1 LKEFTRL
8 TILLSLSVVL
18 NIIESFIPLFSGI
31 MPGFKLGLANIVT
44 LFIVYEYGLKN
55 ALYVGILRVF
65 LVGLLRTGLF
75 NTHFIFSLSGC
86 VLSIIMMFLAKKINL
101 SIIGVSITGAIF
113 HSIGQVLIA
122 IILLNSSII
131 YYLPWLL
138 LFSILTVI
146 IIGLICKQ
154 LLNTYHQ
161 YLLDN

>member
-1 LKEFTRL
+1 MKEFTRL

-138 LFSILTVI
+138 LFSIPTGI